1 MMVWWAR
8 ATRRRHRSDEPA
20 DARRRQRRGQAPVS
34 RPLRFL
40 LALGLGSTLLAGC
53 VVYEPVPAYT
63 VSTPANFDRAWNAA
77 LGGVQ
82 DAGVQ
87 VASAEPATG
96 LIRGTREGI
105 DVTVVVARQADG
117 SVRVQFDAKGPTE
130 RDPGL
135 ANRFSQAYDRR
146 MGR

>member
-1 MMVWWAR
+1 MSRALWAIFAAIVVS
-8 ATRRRHRSDEPA
+8 AT
-20 DARRRQRRGQAPVS
+20 
-34 RPLRFL
+34 
-40 LALGLGSTLLAGC
+40 LAGC
-53 VVYEPVPAYT
+53 VVYEPVPAYYPGG
-63 VSTPANFDRAWNAA
+63 SNFDRAWNAA

-87 VASAEPATG
+87 VTSADPATG
-96 LIRGTREGI
+96 FIRGAKDGI
-105 DVTVVVARQADG
+105 DVVVMVARQADG

-135 ANRFSQAYDRR
+135 GNRFSSAYDRR